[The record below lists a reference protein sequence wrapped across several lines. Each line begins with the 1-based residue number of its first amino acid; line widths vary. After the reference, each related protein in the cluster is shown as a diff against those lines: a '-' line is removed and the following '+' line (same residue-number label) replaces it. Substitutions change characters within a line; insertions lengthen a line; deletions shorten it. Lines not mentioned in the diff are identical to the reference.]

1 MVHQNEVTGFHM
13 AETLAKWVHP
23 KAVSEFWVTC
33 SDVSGNAFSVS
44 KAAKHAKRSGKANF
58 SRSAFVFN

>member
-1 MVHQNEVTGFHM
+1 M